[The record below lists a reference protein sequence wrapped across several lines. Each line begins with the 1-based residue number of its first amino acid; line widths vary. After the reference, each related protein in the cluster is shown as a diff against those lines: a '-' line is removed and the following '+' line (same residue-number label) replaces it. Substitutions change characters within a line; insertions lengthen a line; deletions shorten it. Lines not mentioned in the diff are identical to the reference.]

1 MGTFWGKASL
11 VFWILVYVVLVYCSL
26 DHIFFWDTVQ
36 LASKQAHHFYEG
48 SMFDFLLPND
58 IDSGHLPFMG
68 WMLAWAWKIV
78 GKTLWISHL
87 AMVPWLL
94 LLIYQLHLFAQ
105 KVVSISWSPILASL
119 LLLDPTL
126 LAQGSLIS
134 PDIILIGAFF
144 LALNGM
150 WFKQKSSILTGS
162 TLCVLAS
169 NRGAMVVAALVLWQ
183 IYLNWADGKKNIRSL
198 IPDLLPFLPSI
209 ILFFAFQLYHFW
221 SKGWIGYHDQSPWAA
236 SFNPVTGLQLLK
248 NMGIIGWRLAD
259 FGRWMVGAIL
269 LAGLLKWWPTIRDD
283 GTLKRLFYLL
293 AFLSLFLL
301 PSMVLHTGLSG
312 HRYLLPI
319 ILVLLM
325 IAVRWIFLTQNVRFQ
340 YITISLLGLSLLT
353 GHCWIYPKGIA
364 QGWDASLAH
373 WPYYELRSKMNQY
386 MHQNKINIGEVGCSF
401 PNLAEQKYLD
411 LSPST
416 VKHANKDLLHNSYFL
431 YSNLYNDVS
440 TEDFQMLE
448 NDFNV
453 IHSLDDKGIY
463 LILYQRKR

>member
-1 MGTFWGKASL
+1 
-11 VFWILVYVVLVYCSL
+11 
-26 DHIFFWDTVQ
+26 
-36 LASKQAHHFYEG
+36 
-48 SMFDFLLPND
+48 
-58 IDSGHLPFMG
+58 
-68 WMLAWAWKIV
+68 
-78 GKTLWISHL
+78 
-87 AMVPWLL
+87 
-94 LLIYQLHLFAQ
+94 
-105 KVVSISWSPILASL
+105 
-119 LLLDPTL
+119 
-126 LAQGSLIS
+126 
-134 PDIILIGAFF
+134 
-144 LALNGM
+144 
-150 WFKQKSSILTGS
+150 
-162 TLCVLAS
+162 
-169 NRGAMVVAALVLWQ
+169 
-183 IYLNWADGKKNIRSL
+183 
-198 IPDLLPFLPSI
+198 
-209 ILFFAFQLYHFW
+209 
-221 SKGWIGYHDQSPWAA
+221 
-236 SFNPVTGLQLLK
+236 
-248 NMGIIGWRLAD
+248 MGIIGWRLAD

-269 LAGLLKWWPTIRDD
+269 LAGWLKWWPTIRDD

-340 YITISLLGLSLLT
+340 FIIISLLGLSLLT

-373 WPYYELRSKMNQY
+373 WPYFELRSQMNQY
-386 MHQNKINIGEVGCSF
+386 MDQNKIDISEVGCSF